1 MKISIIGSGNVAT
14 VFAKLISNS
23 NHRLIHV
30 FSRTLEN
37 AAELA
42 TQYGAGYSDY
52 NGMPGE
58 ETDLYIIATSDQSFE
73 QLLPNFSVNNHLIV
87 HTAGSISKDILHN
100 VSTNYGVLYPLQSLH
115 KTNKNLPEIPLL
127 IDANTEENI
136 EALKNF
142 ALSISNN
149 VSVVGDQERFILHAA
164 AVIVSNFTNYLYSIA
179 EDFCIKE
186 NADFNLLKPLIM
198 ETAQR
203 IASHSPKEVQT
214 GPAIRKDIQTLDKHL
229 RLLNKYPKLRTTYMR
244 LTDGIMNP
252 F

>member
-1 MKISIIGSGNVAT
+1 MNISIIGSGNVAT
-14 VFAKLISNS
+14 VLAKLISNS
-23 NHRLIHV
+23 EHKIIHV

-42 TQYGAGYSDY
+42 NLYGASYSDY
-52 NGMPGE
+52 NGTPKAD
-58 ETDLYIIATSDQSFE
+58 TDLYIIATADQSFE
-73 QLLPNFSVNNHLIV
+73 QLLPYFKVNNRLIV

-100 VSTNYGVLYPLQSLH
+100 VSQNYGVLYPLQTLH
-115 KTNKNLPEIPLL
+115 KNTTNLPEIPLL
-127 IDANTEENI
+127 IDANTEANI
-136 EALKNF
+136 SILKTF

-149 VSVVGDQERFILHAA
+149 VSLVKDQERFILHAA
-164 AVIVSNFTNYLYSIA
+164 AVIVSNFTNYLYGIA

-186 NADFNLLKPLIM
+186 KADFNLLKPLIT
-198 ETAQR
+198 ETAKR
-203 IASHSPKEVQT
+203 VVLHSPKEVQT

-252 F
+252 

>member
-14 VFAKLISNS
+14 VLAKLINNS
-23 NHRLIHV
+23 DHEINHI

-42 TQYGAGYSDY
+42 NLYGASYSDY
-52 NGMPGE
+52 NGSSQTK
-58 ETDLYIIATSDQSFE
+58 TDLYIIATTDQSFE
-73 QLLPNFSVNNHLIV
+73 QLLPTFKVNNSLIV
-87 HTAGSISKDILHN
+87 HTAGSISKDILHS
-100 VSTNYGVLYPLQSLH
+100 VSKNYGVLYPLQTLH
-115 KTNKNLPEIPLL
+115 KNNDSLPDVPLL
-127 IDANTEENI
+127 IDANTDENI
-136 EALKNF
+136 NILKKF

-149 VSVVGDQERFILHAA
+149 VSVVKDQERFILHAA
-164 AVIVSNFTNYLYSIA
+164 AVIVSNFTNYLYGIA

-186 NADFNLLKPLIM
+186 KADFNLLKPLIM
-198 ETAQR
+198 ETAKR
-203 IASHSPKEVQT
+203 VVNHSPKEVQT

-252 F
+252 